1 MTELPG
7 RELPDRETLDREYD
21 AAKSVPNVD
30 NYIARYQAE
39 SKIARN
45 KMSPIRDIQYGP
57 TEDERLDLFRTED
70 CTGPLALFFHGGY
83 WRRLDKD
90 DFSYIAQGLLPLGI
104 SFASVNY
111 SLAPAASLRTI
122 VEQCRRAVKWMRNN
136 NDRLEINPA
145 RMSVFGHSAGGHLA
159 AMCGV
164 DIPVHAVASI
174 SGLHELGQVQQSFAN
189 EWLNLD
195 EREAQ
200 ALSPVKY
207 APARRFLV
215 YTTAGSKESEDGF
228 KSQGR
233 ALVDAWKPYGCKAEY
248 EDSPGDDHFTIMMRL
263 MNPNDRLTQKIAE
276 LAR

>member
-1 MTELPG
+1 MGRPG
-7 RELPDRETLDREYD
+7 ETRQLSLHPLNTVDTVPDVNVYFERFARESATTRAERACLRNIQYGDDPMETLDFFP
-21 AAKSVPNVD
+21 AGAG
-30 NYIARYQAE
+30 A
-39 SKIARN
+39 
-45 KMSPIRDIQYGP
+45 
-57 TEDERLDLFRTED
+57 
-70 CTGPLALFFHGGY
+70 PLAIFFHGGY